1 MKHFE
6 QNIFQ
11 YNVNSPDLVI
21 GSYNYINPKLTVNR
35 GCGLKLFID
44 TLRKVN
50 KTCCIIIVCNI
61 QNRSEEI
68 ELYLNNNNANILY
81 NDFKELHRCGDKF
94 IIMKDI
100 FLKYNQ
106 YKNILIS
113 DIADV
118 MFQADPFIIKHN
130 NTLYC
135 ACEPL
140 KIGDANQNNNQEC
153 FPSKINTGW
162 IKNYYSIKKIPFPK
176 ELYFK
181 KNIFCAGTIFGD
193 YNSIIEYITWFC
205 NINKGKTRINDQG
218 LYNVYC
224 REFPD
229 KCYKLDQNY
238 GLILTTG
245 AVLMYDKNVKLNKLG
260 LVINEN
266 NTIYPILHQINRWGE
281 ESVQKLK
288 NIVLKTPLN

>member
-1 MKHFE
+1 MKEFKE
-6 QNIFQ
+6 NLYG
-11 YNVNSPDLVI
+11 YNTASSDLVI
-21 GSYNYINPKLTVNR
+21 GSYSYKNPKLTLQK

-50 KTCCIIIVCNI
+50 KTCCIIVVCNI

-68 ELYLNNNNANILY
+68 ELYLKNNNANILY

-100 FLKYNQ
+100 FLKYNH

-118 MFQADPFIIKHN
+118 MFQMDPFIIQHN

-135 ACEPL
+135 ACENDKVSDKNFCGNL
-140 KIGDANQNNNQEC
+140 NR
-153 FPSKINTGW
+153 SW
-162 IKNYYSIKKIPFPK
+162 ISSYYKKC
-176 ELYFK
+176 K
-181 KNIFCAGTIFGD
+181 KGYPGKLFHGKHILCAGTIFGD

-224 REFPD
+224 RQYPE
-229 KCYKLDQNY
+229 KCTILDQKN
-238 GLILTTG
+238 GLIFTG
-245 AVLMYDKNVKLNKLG
+245 GAIKFDKVKLNQQNKI
-260 LVINEN
+260 VNEDN
-266 NTIYPILHQINRWGE
+266 FIYTIVHQLNRWG
-281 ESVQKLK
+281 QQDIDLLK
-288 NIVLKTPLN
+288 NS